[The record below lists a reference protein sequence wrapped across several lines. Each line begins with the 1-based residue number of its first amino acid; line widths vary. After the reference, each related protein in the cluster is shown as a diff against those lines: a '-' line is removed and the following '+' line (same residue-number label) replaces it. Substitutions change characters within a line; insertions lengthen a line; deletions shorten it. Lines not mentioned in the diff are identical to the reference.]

1 MGGGGEQDETIG
13 HDGKRREDRS
23 TWIREGF
30 SEEIT
35 FKLGLEGF
43 EGCGLCEIISVKC
56 LEQGLM

>member
-1 MGGGGEQDETIG
+1 MGKKKNQDEIVG
-13 HDGKRREDRS
+13 NDGKRGEDRS

-56 LEQGLM
+56 LEQCLV